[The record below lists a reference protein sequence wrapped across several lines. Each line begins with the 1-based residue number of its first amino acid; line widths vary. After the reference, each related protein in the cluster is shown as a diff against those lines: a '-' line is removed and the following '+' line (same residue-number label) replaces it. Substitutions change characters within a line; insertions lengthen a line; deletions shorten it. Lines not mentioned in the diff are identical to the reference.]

1 MNGYKP
7 ALIDFSNPMKL
18 DKWAIPQT
26 KIINAPIKI
35 DKIIFIKF
43 LLKRFFEKYAITNEA
58 KIIP

>member
-1 MNGYKP
+1 
-7 ALIDFSNPMKL
+7 MK
-18 DKWAIPQT
+18 AIILAGGQGKRLYPQT

-35 DKIIFIKF
+35 IKIIFIKF